1 MPESDQLT
9 QPGSAPP
16 TLTPRERAFDMSGI
30 ERGPDGIARYV
41 DRPESL
47 VTMLRATV
55 ERCPDREAL
64 AELDG
69 DRISFAE
76 LWERS
81 ARVAGGLR
89 ASKVEPGDR
98 VAIRM
103 ENSIDW
109 CVAFYGIVLAGGV
122 VVPINTRLVE
132 TEVAD
137 LLYDSGAKLTMLSGR
152 PLPDAE
158 PFVVENPASDDLAAI
173 FYTSGTTGAPKGAMM
188 THHNLLSS
196 VESGRRTCEPP
207 DGGEFRSL
215 ASVPMFHIMGCG
227 SQVILN
233 CELGAPLSILP
244 TFDAKAALRAIREH
258 EVDRLMG
265 VPTMFWLMLDHP
277 DFGNLDTRGIKG
289 IVYGG
294 APIAPQLVARL
305 RESFPNAQLRNGFGL
320 TETSGTGTLLPDAY
334 AESHPHTVGFPAPV
348 MDLDLLDPDPES
360 GVGELMM
367 RGPNVI
373 SGYWAKPRET
383 EENLV
388 DGWLHT
394 GDMVRID
401 DVGLVE
407 VVDRKKD
414 MVSRGGEKVFCV
426 EVENTLTAHPSV
438 LEVGVVGVPDEVMG
452 ERVGAAV
459 VPRSGLRIDP
469 DEVLAFAKA
478 HLADFKV
485 PEYLTVQDEL
495 LPRNAGGKVLKT
507 TLRDQIS
514 QRALADAQEQFAK
527 AFENAP
533 IGMALVRFKEGG
545 EQVFMRVNRA
555 LCELTGYPGDE
566 LTGMPVSELLLP
578 DERDQSRKLVQRL
591 LAEDAGMH
599 SIEHRYVRR
608 GGELGWVAS
617 NLSVVRDRQ
626 GRPLYGI
633 SQIQDI
639 TKRRELDERMR
650 HLADH
655 DPLTDL
661 LNRRRFE
668 EELDREAELARRHGR
683 LGAVLVVDLDGFKYV
698 NDSYGHEAGD
708 ELIRAV
714 AGELREAVR
723 TTDLVARMGGDE
735 FALLLPETEIEGG
748 ERLARKLISTLRDRS
763 FAVGRTGVNV
773 RITASI
779 GVASFGPD
787 GPAPNEVLVAAD
799 LAMYSAKEGGRD
811 SAATHSDDNLE
822 EPGGM
827 SDRLGWVNRI
837 KDALANDGFLLYRQ
851 PILDVR
857 NGKIAHDEVLLRL
870 CDDEGN
876 VCLPDDFLP
885 IAEETG
891 LMRAVDRWVLAHA
904 IAIAAER
911 APDAPGLCINI
922 SSQSVTDPELP
933 NFIEQEIRRHGADPD
948 RLTFEVTE
956 TAAISNL
963 SEAESFIAHLHGL
976 GCRFALD
983 DFGAGHGSFAYLK
996 NLDFDVLKI
1005 DGQFIENLP
1014 DSPDDQVIVRSMV
1027 ATAKGLGKETVAEF
1041 VSDDQTIKLL
1051 ESLGVD
1057 FGQGFHIAKPGPIA
1071 PLEGAPSPDAPAA

>member
-1 MPESDQLT
+1 MPKSEQVI
-9 QPGSAPP
+9 QQGSAPP

-47 VTMLRATV
+47 LTMLRATV
-55 ERCPDREAL
+55 ERYADREAL

-69 DRISFAE
+69 DRITFAE

-89 ASKVEPGDR
+89 ASNVEPGDR

-103 ENSIDW
+103 LNSIDW
-109 CVAFYGIVLAGGV
+109 CVAFYGIVMAGAV
-122 VVPINTRLVE
+122 VVPINVRLVE
-132 TEVAD
+132 SEVAD
-137 LLYDSGAKLTMLSGR
+137 LIYDSGAKLTVLADR
-152 PLPDAE
+152 PLPDGK
-158 PFVVENPASDDLAAI
+158 PFVAEDPASDDLAAI

-188 THHNLLSS
+188 THANLLSS
-196 VESGRRTCEPP
+196 VESGRRTCGPP
-207 DGGEFRSL
+207 DKGEFRSL
-215 ASVPMFHIMGCG
+215 SSAPMFHIMGCG

-244 TFDAKAALRAIREH
+244 TFDVKAALRAIREH
-258 EVDRLMG
+258 HVDRLMG

-277 DFGNLDTRGIKG
+277 DFAMLDTRGVNG

-294 APIAPQLVARL
+294 APIAPQLVARM
-305 RESFPNAQLRNGFGL
+305 REAFPNAALRNGFGL
-320 TETSGTGTLLPDAY
+320 TETSGTGTLLPDEY
-334 AESHPHTVGFPAPV
+334 ADSHPHMVGFPAPV
-348 MDLDLLDPDPES
+348 MDIDLLDPDPES

-373 SGYWAKPRET
+373 SGYWNKPRESA
-383 EENLV
+383 ESLV
-388 DGWLHT
+388 EGWLHT
-394 GDMVRID
+394 GDMARID
-401 DVGLVE
+401 DDGMVE
-407 VVDRKKD
+407 IVDRKKD

-426 EVENTLTAHPSV
+426 EVENALTALPSV

-459 VPRSGLRIDP
+459 VPRSGLTIDP

-485 PEYLTVQDEL
+485 PEYLTVRDEL
-495 LPRNAGGKVLKT
+495 LPRNAGGKILKT
-507 TLRDQIS
+507 VLRDQVS

-545 EQVFMRVNRA
+545 DQVFMRVNRA
-555 LCELTGYPGDE
+555 LCELSGYPGDE
-566 LTGMPVSELLLP
+566 LTGMSVSELLLH
-578 DERDQSRKLVQRL
+578 DEREESRKLVQRL
-591 LAEDAGMH
+591 LTDDTGMQ

-608 GGELGWVAS
+608 GGQVGWVAS

-650 HLADH
+650 YLADH
-655 DPLTDL
+655 DPLTGL

-668 EELDREAELARRHGR
+668 EELDREAELAHRHKRVGT
-683 LGAVLVVDLDGFKYV
+683 ALVVDLDGFKYV
-698 NDSYGHEAGD
+698 NDSYGHDAGD

-714 AGELREAVR
+714 ADELREAVR
-723 TTDLVARMGGDE
+723 STDVVARMGGDE

-748 ERLARKLISTLRDRS
+748 QRLARKLITNLRDRS
-763 FAVGRTGVNV
+763 FPVGRAGVNV

-787 GPAPNEVLVAAD
+787 GPPPNEVLVAAD
-799 LAMYSAKEGGRD
+799 LAMYSAKESGRD
-811 SAATHSDDNLE
+811 SAATHSENSDD
-822 EPGGM
+822 PGGM
-827 SDRLGWVNRI
+827 TDRLGWVNRI
-837 KDALANDGFLLYRQ
+837 KDALANDGFLLYQQ

-857 NGKIAHDEVLLRL
+857 SGKIAHDEVLLRML
-870 CDDEGN
+870 DDEGN
-876 VCLPDDFLP
+876 VCLPEVFLP

-891 LMRAVDRWVLAHA
+891 LMRAVDRWVLANA
-904 IAIAAER
+904 IAIAAGR
-911 APDAPGLCINI
+911 GADAPGLCINI

-933 NFIEQEIRRHGADPD
+933 KFIEDEIRRHGADPD
-948 RLTFEVTE
+948 RLTLEVTE

-963 SEAESFIAHLHGL
+963 AEAETFIAHLHGL
-976 GCRFALD
+976 GCHFALD

-1014 DSPDDQVIVRSMV
+1014 NSPDDQVIVRSMV

-1041 VSDDQTIKLL
+1041 VGDDQTMELL
-1051 ESLGVD
+1051 QGLGVD
-1057 FGQGFHIAKPGPIA
+1057 FGQGFHIARPGPIV
-1071 PLEGAPSPDAPAA
+1071 PPDSDPSPDAPAA